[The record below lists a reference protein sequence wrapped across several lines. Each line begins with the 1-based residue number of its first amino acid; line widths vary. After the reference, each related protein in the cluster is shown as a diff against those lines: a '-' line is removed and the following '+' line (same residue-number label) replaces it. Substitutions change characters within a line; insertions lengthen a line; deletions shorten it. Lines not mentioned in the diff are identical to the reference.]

1 MQSVSLNGAFHWI
14 VEQNDGSE
22 SILAFD
28 IANEKFRLYRK
39 PRNEDLPSL
48 EVLGGCLCFIECC
61 SEFPDY
67 NDFWLMKEYGDE
79 SSWTRI
85 YKIELDVEPWNIEYF
100 KPLLLSKN
108 GKKILMEDVN
118 LFGEDP

>member
-48 EVLGGCLCFIECC
+48 EVLGDASVLLNAAQNF
-61 SEFPDY
+61 
-67 NDFWLMKEYGDE
+67 
-79 SSWTRI
+79 RI
-85 YKIELDVEPWNIEYF
+85 IMI
-100 KPLLLSKN
+100 
-108 GKKILMEDVN
+108 
-118 LFGEDP
+118 FG